1 MFIGDDYI
9 PDQDYESE
17 EEEEYY
23 YYQDMIEAEKNRD
36 LSWLYNEE
44 DDPYADEEWRDIE
57 GFEGLYQ
64 VSNKGRVKALERLV
78 ENNGGMQRKHEKILQ
93 GNYNGQNRGT
103 VILCKDGKT
112 YPMLPYRLVAKA
124 FIPNPENKPEV
135 DHLDTNFY
143 NNNVENLAWVTH
155 KENSNNELTRMHI
168 SNSKKGH
175 EPYRTRPL
183 TDEEKEHL
191 SDSLKGRKFS
201 EEHIQHLKESHLGNE
216 LSQETI
222 QKMIETRKGYQHSE
236 ETKEKM
242 SKSHI
247 GINKGKHWKL
257 DEGGKRIWY

>member
-17 EEEEYY
+17 EEEEYWY
-23 YYQDMIEAEKNRD
+23 GMELIEERKNQD
-36 LSWLYNEE
+36 LSWLYDEE
-44 DDPYADEEWRDIE
+44 DEFADEEWRDIE

-93 GNYNGQNRGT
+93 GNYNGKNRGT

-155 KENSNNELTRMHI
+155 KENSNNELTRYHV
-168 SNSKKGH
+168 SKSKMGH
-175 EPYRTRPL
+175 ESWGRSWTE
-183 TDEEKEHL
+183 EEKQKQSEK
-191 SDSLKGRKFS
+191 LKGRIFS
-201 EEHIQHLKESHLGNE
+201 DEHKQK
-216 LSQETI
+216 LSEA
-222 QKMIETRKGYQHSE
+222 QKNKNIRK
-236 ETKEKM
+236 
-242 SKSHI
+242 
-247 GINKGKHWKL
+247 
-257 DEGGKRIWY
+257 